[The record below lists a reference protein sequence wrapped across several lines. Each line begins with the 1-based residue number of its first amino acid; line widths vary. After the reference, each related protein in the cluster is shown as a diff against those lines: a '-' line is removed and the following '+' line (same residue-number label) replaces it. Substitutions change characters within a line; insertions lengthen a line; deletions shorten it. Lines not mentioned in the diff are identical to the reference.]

1 MAQVALPDLIL
12 KSLINNFVV
21 FDEKTADLVT
31 WIYMDIYNRSI
42 DEFDSIRDEV
52 EEMLTNIDQDGFIEE
67 YLRYSLISK
76 YE

>member
-1 MAQVALPDLIL
+1 MAQIALPDVIL
-12 KSLINNFVV
+12 KSLINNFIV

-31 WIYMDIYNRSI
+31 LIYMNIYNKSI

-52 EEMLTNIDQDGFIEE
+52 EEMLTNIDQDSFIEE
-67 YLRYSLISK
+67 YLRYSLVNK